1 MTALGISLLIIGAIV
16 IVAEA
21 HVQSLGLLGGPGVIA
36 LGIGT
41 VLAVSGL
48 GGGLILGLATAVI
61 LTAVAAG
68 ALALSLGKGMAARSR
83 RVRTGAEGMIG
94 HVGVVQSWMEQPDD
108 SPAAQSREAGR
119 RARGVGEG
127 KVLVDGALWHARRS
141 LCDDD
146 EEVVLHQGDPVVVE
160 RLNGLT
166 LSVRPAEDWEL
177 IA

>member
-1 MTALGISLLIIGAIV
+1 MTALGISLLIIGAV
-16 IVAEA
+16 VVVAEA

-36 LGIGT
+36 LGVGT
-41 VLAVSGL
+41 VLAISGL
-48 GGGLILGLATAVI
+48 GGGLILGLAMAVI
-61 LTAVAAG
+61 LTAAVAG
-68 ALALSLGKGMAARSR
+68 ALALSLGKGMAVRTR

-94 HVGVVQSWMEQPDD
+94 HVGVVQSWME
-108 SPAAQSREAGR
+108 ST
-119 RARGVGEG
+119 G

-141 LCDDD
+141 LCDED
-146 EEVVLHQGDPVVVE
+146 EDIVIHQGDRVVVE